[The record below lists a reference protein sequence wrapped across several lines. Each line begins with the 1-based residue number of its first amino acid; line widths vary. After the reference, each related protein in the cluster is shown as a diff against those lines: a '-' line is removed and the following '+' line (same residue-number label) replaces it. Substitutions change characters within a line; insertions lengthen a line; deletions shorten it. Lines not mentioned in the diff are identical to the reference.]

1 MSIAKWTGQILSLV
15 MAVVSAIIITLSA
28 ALAQQP
34 GPQAAPIPNFSGTW
48 VRPYFGVELPLSG
61 PGPVTNSLRCT
72 KISQCAPLQG
82 RDGVES
88 FYGAVGDHSNPILKP
103 QAAEIVRKHGE
114 IELSGVVLRTP
125 RSQCWPGGVPY
136 IFAFEQGMQ
145 FLQQSNKI
153 TIVYDYDHQVRH
165 VRMDQPHPARV
176 TPSWYGDSV
185 GHWENGTLVIDTIGI
200 KIGPFAMLDIY
211 GTPHSPALHVVERY
225 RLIDYEAALQGQER
239 GLNEHPNTPGAYG
252 MVVDP
257 DYRGQGLQ
265 LQFTVED
272 DGVFTT
278 PWSATVT
285 YRRGVITMAEQICAE
300 DEHEID
306 GTNERA
312 IPRADKQDF

>member
-34 GPQAAPIPNFSGTW
+34 GPQAAPVPNFSGTW

-114 IELSGVVLRTP
+114 TELSGVVLRTP

-200 KIGPFAMLDIY
+200 KSGHLPCSIY
-211 GTPHSPALHVVERY
+211 
-225 RLIDYEAALQGQER
+225 
-239 GLNEHPNTPGAYG
+239 
-252 MVVDP
+252 
-257 DYRGQGLQ
+257 
-265 LQFTVED
+265 TV
-272 DGVFTT
+272 
-278 PWSATVT
+278 PRTV
-285 YRRGVITMAEQICAE
+285 RRCT
-300 DEHEID
+300 
-306 GTNERA
+306 
-312 IPRADKQDF
+312 

>member
-1 MSIAKWTGQILSLV
+1 
-15 MAVVSAIIITLSA
+15 MAVVSAIIVSLSA
-28 ALAQQP
+28 ALAQQS
-34 GPQAAPIPNFSGTW
+34 GPQAAPNFSGTW

-114 IELSGVVLRTP
+114 TELSGVVLRTP

-185 GHWENGTLVIDTIGI
+185 GHWENGTLVIDTTGI

-257 DYRGQGLQ
+257 DYRARGFSFSSRSRMTAFSPRPG
-265 LQFTVED
+265 
-272 DGVFTT
+272 
-278 PWSATVT
+278 
-285 YRRGVITMAEQICAE
+285 RR
-300 DEHEID
+300 
-306 GTNERA
+306 
-312 IPRADKQDF
+312 P

>member
-114 IELSGVVLRTP
+114 TELSGVVLRTP

-185 GHWENGTLVIDTIGI
+185 GHWENGTLVIDTIGV
-200 KIGPFAMLDIY
+200 KIGPFAQLDVY

-272 DGVFTT
+272 DGVFTM

-300 DEHEID
+300 DQHELD
-306 GTNERA
+306 GTNERD

>member
-1 MSIAKWTGQILSLV
+1 MRIVRWTGQILTLV
-15 MAVVSAIIITLSA
+15 MAAVSAIIVTLSA

-34 GPQAAPIPNFSGTW
+34 GQQAAPIPDFTGTW
-48 VRPYFGVELPLSG
+48 VRPYFGVEPPLSG

-114 IELSGVVLRTP
+114 TELSGVVLRTP

-252 MVVDP
+252 MVIDP
-257 DYRGQGLQ
+257 GYRGQGLQ